1 MWQKVFNG
9 SVAMFLLGIYS
20 ISANYVQKIII
31 LINFIT
37 LKSKNF
43 YYLFYLFINYY
54 YLFNL

>member
-1 MWQKVFNG
+1 MWQNVFNG
-9 SVAMFLLGIYS
+9 SVPMFLLGIYS